1 MSNVKEMFSKENFD
15 AMDLSDMIYS
25 AMDVYE
31 GEYHFNKY
39 IWISFDSMEAEKG
52 AVEINELEEL
62 ENGFI
67 VEITEEPE
75 EDIWDCVVRSFVDYF
90 NENFGREFEYDE
102 WYEPFVEENDEE
114 AFEDEELD
122 SLFETCH
129 NICLENRYEKE
140 PYFIMI
146 DILDFKALN
155 TVKEIDPSVDEGR
168 YVFVP
173 IEPLESYGLTDV
185 YDNCGA
191 ALMDHFD
198 TEFEMNMVYN
208 FEIYDD

>member
-1 MSNVKEMFSKENFD
+1 
-15 AMDLSDMIYS
+15 MDLSDMIYS

-90 NENFGREFEYDE
+90 N
-102 WYEPFVEENDEE
+102 
-114 AFEDEELD
+114 
-122 SLFETCH
+122 
-129 NICLENRYEKE
+129 
-140 PYFIMI
+140 
-146 DILDFKALN
+146 
-155 TVKEIDPSVDEGR
+155 
-168 YVFVP
+168 
-173 IEPLESYGLTDV
+173 
-185 YDNCGA
+185 
-191 ALMDHFD
+191 
-198 TEFEMNMVYN
+198 
-208 FEIYDD
+208 